1 MLTVITGLVLL
12 LGVGTLAHKGDEFFA
27 PKADHIEIAKA
38 DISKTD
44 TSFNTYSPAP
54 TQLQKPPSI
63 HVITIPEVADTI
75 SDFKLVRS
83 ETSLPKAALD
93 TKTHNINNEPIA
105 LDCDLALD
113 AKPLRGARVLLE
125 ISAPCHK
132 RETVLISHA
141 GLRFNEIISDKG
153 MISIII
159 PVLSDPATIEVSFA
173 GGVSKSIST
182 PAKDLSNYQRTGV
195 AWSGQL
201 DLQLHAH
208 EISFNSARNSQ
219 ITDLNNRSYKQ
230 SSMQGGGYITMLGN
244 SAVKGGDFLQIYSI
258 ENPNDVFVDFKISID
273 NPNKHCGTTLPIK
286 TVRYTAELNAQIA
299 DKNVLIRDC
308 SAKSETIVLTNFL
321 RNLKVAQR
329 N

>member
-1 MLTVITGLVLL
+1 MLTIVTGLVLL

-27 PKADHIEIAKA
+27 AKSDHIEIAKA

-44 TSFNTYSPAP
+44 TSFHTYSPAP
-54 TQLQKPPSI
+54 TQLQKPLSI
-63 HVITIPEVADTI
+63 PVVTKPQAVEAI
-75 SDFKLVRS
+75 SDLKLVRS
-83 ETSLPKAALD
+83 ETSLPKTAVD
-93 TKTHNINNEPIA
+93 TVAHSINDEPIT
-105 LDCDLALD
+105 LDCDLVLD

-125 ISAPCHK
+125 ISAPCNK

-159 PVLSDPATIEVSFA
+159 PVLSDPANIEVSFT

-182 PAKDLSNYQRTGV
+182 PTKDLSNYQRTGV

-208 EISFNSARNSQ
+208 EISFNSANNNQ
-219 ITDLNNRSYKQ
+219 ITNLNNRSYKQ
-230 SSMQGGGYITMLGN
+230 SSMQRGGYITMLGN
-244 SAVKGGDFLQIYSI
+244 PVVEGGNFIQIYSI
-258 ENPNDVFVDFKISID
+258 ENPNDVFVDFKVSID
-273 NPNKHCGTTLPIK
+273 SPHNHCGTSLAIK
-286 TVRYTAELNAQIA
+286 TLHYTGELNAQIA
-299 DKNVLIRDC
+299 NKSVLIRDC
-308 SAKSETIVLTNFL
+308 STKSETMVLNNFL